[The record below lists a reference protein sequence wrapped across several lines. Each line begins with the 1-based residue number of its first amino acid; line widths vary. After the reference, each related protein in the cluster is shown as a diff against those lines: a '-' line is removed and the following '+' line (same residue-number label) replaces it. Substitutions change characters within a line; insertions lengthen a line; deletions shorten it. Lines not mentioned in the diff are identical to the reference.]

1 MSPVLIHQTARQFKC
16 YKEKNIDSLFN
27 VSQDLQTPKNVKTYF
42 LVVRKRKVRSGLLT
56 ELVYIDVTTEVTG
69 TLIFSL

>member
-1 MSPVLIHQTARQFKC
+1 MLQR
-16 YKEKNIDSLFN
+16 KNINSLFN